1 MYISDFLKSLSNPV
15 SLDSAEMDSSEMDSS
30 DTDSA
35 CVDSSLSVVTV
46 NPGGLNRKWHLQF
59 VM

>member
-15 SLDSAEMDSSEMDSS
+15 SLESACVDSACIESACV
-30 DTDSA
+30 DSA